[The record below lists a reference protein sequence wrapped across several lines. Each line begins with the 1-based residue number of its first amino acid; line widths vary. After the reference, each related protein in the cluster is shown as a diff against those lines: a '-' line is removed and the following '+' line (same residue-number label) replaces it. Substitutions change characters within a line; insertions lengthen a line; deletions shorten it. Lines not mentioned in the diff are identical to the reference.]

1 MVNKI
6 KTMKPIIFTLILF
19 ALVSCKESKKQENI
33 DTENLYANTWVKE
46 IKLDTDAKWQANSET
61 NEGVQKMKNSIKEQK
76 TNTLSEYHQLAQKLN
91 NDKNYVIKNCTMKG
105 DSHDNL
111 HIWLL
116 PLLAKINILSEVKTI
131 KEALKIKESIKDHIN
146 KYEDYFE

>member
-1 MVNKI
+1 
-6 KTMKPIIFTLILF
+6 MKPIIFTLILF